1 MLGLYDGDGILRFMG
16 GDIEACEAYA
26 RLFDLPMSSC
36 SLQPMPFPA
45 VPAFRKKHRSRSQ
58 EARSS

>member
-1 MLGLYDGDGILRFMG
+1 MVGLYDGDGVLRFVG

-26 RLFDLPMSSC
+26 RLFELSLSNC
-36 SLQPMPFPA
+36 SLQPMPYPA
-45 VPAFRKKHRSRSQ
+45 VPAFRKKRRSRPQ